1 MRELAFRAMGS
12 QMLAVIDRDD
22 AQADAQL
29 AAVPGWFEAWE
40 QQLSR
45 FRADSDL
52 ARLNAADGQ
61 PVVVSSA
68 LWQVI
73 GVALDAAQ
81 QSDGL
86 VRPTMLDA
94 LEAAGYDRS
103 FDTIDQGHKGTIYRA
118 RTNDERNM
126 VARVSAAGAAE
137 RPPSL
142 VLRPSSSDW
151 RTITLDKRT
160 HAVTLPA
167 GVRLDLGGVAKGW
180 AADQA
185 MRRLAATGPALV
197 DAGGDIAVS
206 GPMADG
212 APWPIAI
219 ANPFAPQDSLGLLL
233 LVRGAVA
240 TSGRDYRHWRRD
252 GVEQHHIIDP
262 RTGRPAQTDVLAA
275 TIVAP
280 DGPSAEVAAKIALI
294 VGSRAGLAWLDARP
308 TLAGLLVLQ
317 DGQILRNRRMDAY
330 LDQTTIHTRAA
341 TTRGGARREECSS

>member
-12 QMLAVIDRDD
+12 HMLAVIDRDD
-22 AQADAQL
+22 PQADTQL

-52 ARLNAADGQ
+52 ARLNAASGR
-61 PVVVSSA
+61 PVVVPSA

-73 GVALDAAQ
+73 GVALEAAQ
-81 QSDGL
+81 QSNGL
-86 VRPTMLDA
+86 VRPTVLDA

-103 FDTIDQGHKGTIYRA
+103 FDSIDQGRGGTIYRA
-118 RTNDERNM
+118 PTNDERDM
-126 VARVSAAGAAE
+126 VTRVGAADQ
-137 RPPSL
+137 PPSL
-142 VLRPSSSDW
+142 VVRPSSSEW
-151 RTITLDKRT
+151 RTITLDKRI
-160 HAVTLPA
+160 HAVTLPT

-219 ANPFAPQDSLGLLL
+219 ANPFVPEDSLGLLL
-233 LVRGAVA
+233 LVQGAVA
-240 TSGRDYRHWRRD
+240 TSGRDYRRWRRD
-252 GVEQHHIIDP
+252 DVEQHHIIDP

-280 DGPSAEVAAKIALI
+280 DGPSAEVAAKVALI
-294 VGSRAGLAWLDARP
+294 LGGRDGLAWLDARP
-308 TLAGLLVLQ
+308 TLAGLLVLE
-317 DGQILRNRRMDAY
+317 DGQILRSGRMDTY
-330 LDQTTIHTRAA
+330 LDQTTIHTNAA
-341 TTRGGARREECSS
+341 NARGAARREESLS